1 MAPVATKEEHATMT
15 NVIEIRSHANE
26 PESRSA
32 LDALCLEGARQMLQ
46 RALEV
51 EVAEYLERHH
61 GARDEAGHA
70 LVTRHGKAKPRQV
83 TTGTGTMTIRAPR
96 VRDRRVDGDGNR
108 QRFTSAILP
117 PYMRRSPKV
126 AEVLPVL
133 YLRGLST
140 GDFQQALGS
149 LLGEEASAGLS
160 PTTITRLLASWQRD
174 YEAFRKRSFA
184 GKRFAY
190 LFADGVHFRV
200 RLEEDR
206 LCTLVLIGVRE
217 DGSKELVA
225 VEDGYRESGESWLAV
240 LRDLRERGLE
250 APMLAIGDGALG
262 FWKAL
267 REVWPKTAEQRCWVH
282 RTANV
287 LDKLPKRLQPRAKK
301 LLHEIFQAET
311 KAMAEEQVEVFKREY
326 CERYPKA
333 VASLTKD
340 EAAMLTFYDFP
351 AAHWQTIRSTNVIES
366 AFATVR
372 LRQRVTKGAGT
383 RTRGLTMAYQLLAMA
398 EQRWRKIRSP
408 QLVAE
413 LLGGTKF
420 LDGSTAQDVEE
431 EERAA

>member
-1 MAPVATKEEHATMT
+1 
-15 NVIEIRSHANE
+15 
-26 PESRSA
+26 
-32 LDALCLEGARQMLQ
+32 
-46 RALEV
+46 
-51 EVAEYLERHH
+51 
-61 GARDEAGHA
+61 
-70 LVTRHGKAKPRQV
+70 
-83 TTGTGTMTIRAPR
+83 
-96 VRDRRVDGDGNR
+96 
-108 QRFTSAILP
+108 
-117 PYMRRSPKV
+117 
-126 AEVLPVL
+126 
-133 YLRGLST
+133 
-140 GDFQQALGS
+140 
-149 LLGEEASAGLS
+149 
-160 PTTITRLLASWQRD
+160 
-174 YEAFRKRSFA
+174 
-184 GKRFAY
+184 
-190 LFADGVHFRV
+190 
-200 RLEEDR
+200 
-206 LCTLVLIGVRE
+206 
-217 DGSKELVA
+217 VA